1 MADGR
6 FYDVIVI
13 GGGSAGCAAAAR
25 LTEDPGRR
33 VLLLEAGPDPLPVPD
48 IIADGTRGNRA
59 ILESPYVVMYPTERK
74 ADGSVYYPLSGRV
87 MGGGS
92 SVNMMA
98 VVHPT
103 QYDLDGWA
111 QRGNPGWSY
120 EDCLPIL
127 KRIESDQDFGDR
139 PQHGSDGPLNVERPV
154 SPAALEGG
162 LVKAVIDRAVSLGLP
177 LGDDWNVP
185 DPAGVLPRASNV
197 KDGRRQS
204 ASVAYLDPSRGRPN
218 LAIAADAHVHTL
230 AIEGG
235 RVQEVVYERDGV
247 MNTVAAD
254 LVVLSAGVYHS
265 PQILMLS
272 GVGPPEHLRELR
284 VPVVHALP
292 GVGENYQDH
301 ASVTLTFRGA
311 EGFDP
316 DWIVPGFRLTYKSDP
331 ALPNADFHIHLRPP
345 VNVEGLRPMI
355 PLTANL
361 IQHRSRGRVY
371 LANRDPRELPLIDD
385 GLLQHPDDV
394 AAVLR
399 AMRFIHDLVDHESLR
414 DYFGP
419 LLQPAEDD
427 DWETFALTTY
437 DCYHHGVGSC
447 MMGPASDDMAVVDS
461 RLRVHGLS
469 NLYVADASIMPIVP
483 HANTNMTAIM
493 IGERVA
499 DFIKGDG

>member
-13 GGGSAGCAAAAR
+13 GGGSAGCAAATR

-33 VLLLEAGPDPLPVPD
+33 VLLLEAGPDPLPIPD

-139 PQHGSDGPLNVERPV
+139 PQHGSDGPLNVERPT
-154 SPAALEGG
+154 SPAAVEGG

-218 LAIAADAHVHTL
+218 LAIVADAHVHTL

-235 RVQEVVYERDGV
+235 RVREVVYERDGV

-272 GVGPPEHLRELR
+272 GVGPPEHLRELG
-284 VPVVHALP
+284 VPVVHALS

-316 DWIVPGFRLTYKSDP
+316 DWIVPGSASRIRATPPCRMPTSTSTC
-331 ALPNADFHIHLRPP
+331 ARP
-345 VNVEGLRPMI
+345 
-355 PLTANL
+355 
-361 IQHRSRGRVY
+361 
-371 LANRDPRELPLIDD
+371 
-385 GLLQHPDDV
+385 
-394 AAVLR
+394 
-399 AMRFIHDLVDHESLR
+399 
-414 DYFGP
+414 
-419 LLQPAEDD
+419 
-427 DWETFALTTY
+427 
-437 DCYHHGVGSC
+437 
-447 MMGPASDDMAVVDS
+447 
-461 RLRVHGLS
+461 
-469 NLYVADASIMPIVP
+469 
-483 HANTNMTAIM
+483 
-493 IGERVA
+493 
-499 DFIKGDG
+499 